1 MFAHETRDRFPRV
14 NTLLEIETAAES
26 LSLEQKRL
34 LLRFLLERLGE
45 DAAKSGRTRLVRR
58 DDDVL
63 LEAPPGAPPM
73 TPENVKPMLEDW
85 P

>member
-1 MFAHETRDRFPRV
+1 M
-14 NTLLEIETAAES
+14 NTLSEIETAAES
-26 LSLEQKRL
+26 LSLDQKRL
-34 LLRFLLERLGE
+34 LLRFLMERLGE
-45 DAAKSGRTRLVRR
+45 AAAKSGRTRLVRR

-73 TPENVKPMLEDW
+73 TPENVKRTLEDW